1 MGITSRDYI
10 SPSTATSGTMV
21 MLSNR
26 LSHAFDLLGP
36 SLSVDTACSSS
47 LVAAHLACSSLWAG
61 ESEIAI
67 AAGVNVMLAPEP
79 FIAMTKGGFL
89 SPDGRCKAFDAAADG
104 YVRAEGV
111 GVVVLKPL
119 AAALEAGDRVY
130 ACVLATGVNQDGHTP
145 GISMPNPYSQRKLIR
160 QVLRDSG
167 LSGPQIVY
175 AEAHGTGTQAG
186 DPAEASSL
194 GAEIGFGRAP
204 HEALWMGSI
213 KTNIGHTEAAAG
225 VAGLIKAA
233 LVLHHRTVPPNLH
246 FRTANPNIDLH
257 ALGLRVP
264 IEPQPLD
271 TAKPLYAA
279 VNSFGYGGTNAHA
292 ILGTAPTP
300 VRPEIPDD
308 ELAVRLYP
316 VSARDDEALTAFAS
330 SVADVVAAGTTRLQ
344 DLGHTLAQRRTHHPA
359 RAAVWARSSS
369 ELCERL
375 RDLRGANREGWASI
389 GQAPEQPRRLL
400 FVYTGMGAQYV
411 GMGRELFATQPAF
424 RQAIERC
431 DAIIAPA
438 SGRSLVE
445 LFAGGGDQRLVD
457 APIGAPRDAQLPNLA
472 MQVGLTELW
481 RSFGIEP
488 QGAIGHSVGEIGAAW
503 SVGAL
508 TLEEALRLTYH
519 RGEAFQRLVGEGSMM
534 AIGLGLAATEALLNG
549 RGDELSVSAILAPDS
564 VVVAG
569 PPPALNRARFRT
581 CRCGRVP
588 SQAAR
593 RCGLPSCAGRPDRER
608 SAGALRCGGVS
619 GAGAATLFHAVR
631 HPRGEGV
638 PRRRLLVSRHA

>member
-1 MGITSRDYI
+1 M
-10 SPSTATSGTMV
+10 
-21 MLSNR
+21 
-26 LSHAFDLLGP
+26 
-36 SLSVDTACSSS
+36 
-47 LVAAHLACSSLWAG
+47 
-61 ESEIAI
+61 
-67 AAGVNVMLAPEP
+67 
-79 FIAMTKGGFL
+79 
-89 SPDGRCKAFDAAADG
+89 
-104 YVRAEGV
+104 
-111 GVVVLKPL
+111 
-119 AAALEAGDRVY
+119 
-130 ACVLATGVNQDGHTP
+130 
-145 GISMPNPYSQRKLIR
+145 
-160 QVLRDSG
+160 
-167 LSGPQIVY
+167 
-175 AEAHGTGTQAG
+175 
-186 DPAEASSL
+186 
-194 GAEIGFGRAP
+194 
-204 HEALWMGSI
+204 
-213 KTNIGHTEAAAG
+213 
-225 VAGLIKAA
+225 
-233 LVLHHRTVPPNLH
+233 
-246 FRTANPNIDLH
+246 
-257 ALGLRVP
+257 
-264 IEPQPLD
+264 
-271 TAKPLYAA
+271 
-279 VNSFGYGGTNAHA
+279 
-292 ILGTAPTP
+292 GTAPTP
-300 VRPEIPDD
+300 VQPEIPDD

-330 SVADVVAAGTTRLQ
+330 SVADVAAAGTTRLQ

-359 RAAVWARSSS
+359 RAAVWARSPS

-534 AIGLGLAATEALLNG
+534 AIGLGLAATAALLNG

-569 PPPALNRARFRT
+569 PP
-581 CRCGRVP
+581 
-588 SQAAR
+588 
-593 RCGLPSCAGRPDRER
+593 RP
-608 SAGALRCGGVS
+608 
-619 GAGAATLFHAVR
+619 
-631 HPRGEGV
+631 
-638 PRRRLLVSRHA
+638 